1 MTQSQWMHIKKTKN
15 KVISLKLIFIEGKD
29 DNICILTKYQREN
42 IFKHILQKIPNI
54 RKKDFLIRKVY
65 KVLKND
71 TQNNQQ
77 ICFN

>member
-1 MTQSQWMHIKKTKN
+1 MHIKKTKN

-42 IFKHILQKIPNI
+42 IFKHILQKILNI